1 MKIFENQSFGLIG
14 IEIPLLPVN
23 SFFQSQV
30 QTPLI
35 NLPVLL
41 SSLTDDGTGPEKIAH
56 IMGPPDQC
64 QHAASI
70 ITDLLQSIRA
80 REEGGEQGVGTGCRG
95 RRVLIFI
102 SVLMM
107 KRRNSALLLNS
118 GACLHRVPQ
127 VLVQGCHLVGE
138 DGVEA
143 RETGVLQEEK

>member
-1 MKIFENQSFGLIG
+1 MLSFQLI
-14 IEIPLLPVN
+14 L
-23 SFFQSQV
+23 FFQSQV

-80 REEGGEQGVGTGCRG
+80 REEGEQGVGTGCRG
-95 RRVLIFI
+95 RRVLFFI

-107 KRRNSALLLNS
+107 NRRNSALLLNS

-127 VLVQGCHLVGE
+127 VPVQGCHLVGE